1 MEGSREIEGLAA
13 PDPRECRVSEGQDPR
28 RLPGGGAAPVP
39 PAPVQIQWP
48 KTVAVIFN
56 PSSGGDTGSERS
68 DRIRQAI
75 QDTGKKLIW
84 LETTPA
90 DSGQG
95 LAKDAVGQGADLII
109 ATGGDG
115 TVMAC
120 ATALAGSQVPLAVLP
135 LGTGN
140 LVATNFDVPNDL
152 DQAPGDRPGLLAP
165 PHRPGR
171 DRRRPLR
178 DRRRDGLRRRHVARR
193 QPHAE
198 GQDRPARLRLERP
211 AELAPPPGQLRLR
224 FDGGE
229 ELPRRAQSVLVAN
242 LGKIQGGLPI
252 LPDAVPD
259 DGQFDIAVLKT
270 RTLGD
275 WVGVAARILVR
286 SRRPGPDVD
295 TFQAHTVEI
304 RCDHAQPVQFDGD
317 TVEPTD
323 RLALEI
329 DPSSLTLAVP
339 EHHQDQT
346 PQSGRTPTEHRHRR
360 TGNRSAGRG
369 TRRLP
374 ACVRSG

>member
-1 MEGSREIEGLAA
+1 VIAAGLGFDAA
-13 PDPRECRVSEGQDPR
+13 MLRDASHT
-28 RLPGGGAAPVP
+28 LKA
-39 PAPVQIQWP
+39 
-48 KTVAVIFN
+48 
-56 PSSGGDTGSERS
+56 
-68 DRIRQAI
+68 RI
-75 QDTGKKLIW
+75 G
-84 LETTPA
+84 
-90 DSGQG
+90 
-95 LAKDAVGQGADLII
+95 
-109 ATGGDG
+109 
-115 TVMAC
+115 
-120 ATALAGSQVPLAVLP
+120 PLAYVWSALR
-135 LGTGN
+135 N
-140 LVATNFDVPNDL
+140 L
-152 DQAPGDRPGLLAP
+152 
-165 PHRPGR
+165 
-171 DRRRPLR
+171 RRPR
-178 DRRRDGLRRRHVARR
+178 ASY
-193 QPHAE
+193 
-198 GQDRPARLRLERP
+198 RLRL
-211 AELAPPPGQLRLR
+211 
-224 FDGGE
+224 DGGE
-229 ELPRRAQSVLVAN
+229 ELTRRAQGVLVAN

>member
-1 MEGSREIEGLAA
+1 
-13 PDPRECRVSEGQDPR
+13 VSEGQDPR

-39 PAPVQIQWP
+39 PAPVQVQWP
-48 KTVAVIFN
+48 QTVAVIFN
-56 PSSGGDTGSERS
+56 PSSGGDTASERS
-68 DRIRQAI
+68 DRIHQAI

-95 LAKDAVGQGADLII
+95 LAKDAVGQGADLVI

-120 ATALAGSQVPLAVLP
+120 ATALAGSEVPLAVLP

-140 LVATNFDVPNDL
+140 LVAANFDIPNDL
-152 DQAPGDRPGLLAP
+152 DDALKIALAC
-165 PHRPGR
+165 
-171 DRRRPLR
+171 RRRRIDLGSTGGGRFVIAAGMGFDAAMLR
-178 DRRRDGLRRRHVARR
+178 DANHTLKARIGPLAYVWSALRNLRRPRASY
-193 QPHAE
+193 
-198 GQDRPARLRLERP
+198 RLRL
-211 AELAPPPGQLRLR
+211 
-224 FDGGE
+224 DGGE
-229 ELPRRAQSVLVAN
+229 EMTRRAQGVLVAN

-270 RTLGD
+270 RTLRS

-286 SRRPGPDVD
+286 SRKPGPDVD
-295 TFQAHTVEI
+295 TFRAHTVEI

-323 RLALEI
+323 RLALKI

-346 PQSGRTPTEHRHRR
+346 PPIRQDPD
-360 TGNRSAGRG
+360 
-369 TRRLP
+369 
-374 ACVRSG
+374 

>member
-1 MEGSREIEGLAA
+1 
-13 PDPRECRVSEGQDPR
+13 VSEDEDPR

-39 PAPVQIQWP
+39 PAPVHVRWP
-48 KTVAVIFN
+48 QTVALIFN
-56 PSSGGDTGSERS
+56 PSSGGDSASERS

-75 QDTGKKLIW
+75 EETGKQLIW

-95 LAKDAVGQGADLII
+95 LAKDAVGQGADLVI

-140 LVATNFDVPNDL
+140 LVAANFDIPNDL
-152 DQAPGDRPGLLAP
+152 DDALEIALEC
-165 PHRPGR
+165 
-171 DRRRPLR
+171 RRRRIDLGSIGSGRFVIAAGMGFDAAMLR
-178 DRRRDGLRRRHVARR
+178 DANHTLKARIGPLAYVWSALRNLRRPRASY
-193 QPHAE
+193 
-198 GQDRPARLRLERP
+198 RLRL
-211 AELAPPPGQLRLR
+211 
-224 FDGGE
+224 DGGE
-229 ELPRRAQSVLVAN
+229 EMTRRAQGVLVAN

-286 SRRPGPDVD
+286 SRKPGPDVD
-295 TFQAHTVEI
+295 TFRAHTVEI
-304 RCDHAQPVQFDGD
+304 RCDRAQPVQFDGD

-323 RLALEI
+323 RLDLEI

-346 PQSGRTPTEHRHRR
+346 PP
-360 TGNRSAGRG
+360 
-369 TRRLP
+369 
-374 ACVRSG
+374 VRQDPD